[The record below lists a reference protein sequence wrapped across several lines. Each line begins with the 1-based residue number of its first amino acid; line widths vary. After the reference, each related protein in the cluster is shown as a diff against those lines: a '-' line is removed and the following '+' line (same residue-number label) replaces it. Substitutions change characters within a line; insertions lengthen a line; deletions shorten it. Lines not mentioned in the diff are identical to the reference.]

1 MIISIITSVYRS
13 LWNASPLFT
22 LLSVPLVSGLILVAC
37 SPDGGTG
44 PARDSEGAGE
54 RLTVVTTLYPLQF
67 LAQKVGGDRVR
78 VVNLTPTGVE
88 PHDWQPG
95 ARDIISILEADLF
108 TYNGTGFEPWVDR
121 VLEKAHENQILN
133 ATDSLRQGLSSGEGQ
148 GFVDPHVWLD
158 PGLYLKQAVA
168 VKQALAAIDPEGA
181 AQYSENLASLEQD
194 MNVLEA
200 EMEKALS
207 ACALNVFVINHASFG
222 YLARRFGLEQ
232 LSISGLSP
240 EAEAS
245 PARLRGLV
253 NQIEDS
259 GIGYVFFESLV
270 SPRIAETLANE
281 VGAQTLELNP
291 LAGLTSEEQYA
302 GEDYFSVMRSNL
314 DNLKKALQCR

>member
-1 MIISIITSVYRS
+1 VH
-13 LWNASPLFT
+13 
-22 LLSVPLVSGLILVAC
+22 
-37 SPDGGTG
+37 
-44 PARDSEGAGE
+44 
-54 RLTVVTTLYPLQF
+54 
-67 LAQKVGGDRVR
+67 
-78 VVNLTPTGVE
+78 VVNLTPPGAE
-88 PHDWQPG
+88 PHDWEPG
-95 ARDIISILEADLF
+95 AQDIISILKADLF
-108 TYNGTGFEPWVDR
+108 TYNGSGFEPWVDR
-121 VLEKAHENQILN
+121 VLEEAHGNEAEILN
-133 ATDSLRQGLSSGEGQ
+133 ATDALGPDLSPGEGQ
-148 GFVDPHVWLD
+148 GPADPHVWLD

-168 VKQALAAIDPEGA
+168 VKQALAAIDPEGD

-194 MNVLEA
+194 LKVLES
-200 EMEKALS
+200 EMEKGLS

-240 EAEAS
+240 EAESS
-245 PARLRGLV
+245 PARLRKLV

-270 SPRIAETLANE
+270 SPRVAETLAKE

-291 LAGLTSEEQYA
+291 LEGLTSEEQEA

>member
-1 MIISIITSVYRS
+1 M
-13 LWNASPLFT
+13 A
-22 LLSVPLVSGLILVAC
+22 LVSGLILAAC
-37 SPDGGTG
+37 SPDGETG
-44 PARDSEGAGE
+44 PSRDSEEEGE
-54 RLTVVTTLYPLQF
+54 RLTVITTLYPLQF
-67 LAQKVGGDRVR
+67 LAEKVGGERVR
-78 VVNLTPTGVE
+78 VVNLTPPGAE

-108 TYNGTGFEPWVDR
+108 TYNGSGFEPWVDR
-121 VLEKAHENQILN
+121 VLEEAHENEILN
-133 ATDSLRQGLSSGEGQ
+133 ATDALRQDLSPGEGE
-148 GFVDPHVWLD
+148 GPADPHVWLD

-168 VKQALAAIDPEGA
+168 VKQALAAIDPEGD
-181 AQYSENLASLEQD
+181 AQYSENLASLERD
-194 MNVLEA
+194 LKALEA
-200 EMEKALS
+200 EMEKGLS

-270 SPRIAETLANE
+270 SPRVAETLASE

-291 LAGLTSEEQYA
+291 LAGLTSEDQDA

-314 DNLKKALQCR
+314 NNLKKALQCQ